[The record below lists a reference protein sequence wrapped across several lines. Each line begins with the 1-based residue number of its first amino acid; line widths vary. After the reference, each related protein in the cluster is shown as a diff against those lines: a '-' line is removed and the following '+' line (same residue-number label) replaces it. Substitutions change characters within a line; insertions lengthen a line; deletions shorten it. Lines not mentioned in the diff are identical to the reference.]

1 MNRQELKFDAK
12 NKMREAAVNPYVV
25 TLILGVILMVLS
37 GVQFILDFWGNIYH
51 RHGIFRKHRGSRHVY
66 RIFSRIF
73 CHLLSDQ
80 HDFTVWIQ
88 QLLPESGKPGWV
100 HVLWRFVFI
109 GSLSAES
116 HRTDAYDI
124 GFCPA
129 LVYTACN
136 TGYHCGIPLF
146 PGHLHHG

>member
-25 TLILGVILMVLS
+25 TLIMGVILMVLS
-37 GVQFILDFWGNIYH
+37 GVQFILDFWGNII
-51 RHGIFRKHRGSRHVY
+51 GTGSSVNTGEASTY
-66 RIFSRIF
+66 IVSSLVFFVIY
-73 CHLLSDQ
+73 LSDQ

-116 HRTDAYDI
+116 HRADAYDI

-136 TGYHCGIPLF
+136 TGYHCSVPLF

>member
-37 GVQFILDFWGNIYH
+37 GVQFILDFWGNII
-51 RHGIFRKHRGSRHVY
+51 GTGSSVNTGEAGTY
-66 RIFSRIF
+66 IVSSLVFF